1 MNIRECMTQLT
12 SMIHVFQN
20 RFVLISSNSVTEA
33 TRSSVARNSV
43 LMGNVVN
50 VFIIQF
56 FHFLF
61 LVLELG

>member
-1 MNIRECMTQLT
+1 MTQLT

>member
-1 MNIRECMTQLT
+1 
-12 SMIHVFQN
+12 MIHVFQN